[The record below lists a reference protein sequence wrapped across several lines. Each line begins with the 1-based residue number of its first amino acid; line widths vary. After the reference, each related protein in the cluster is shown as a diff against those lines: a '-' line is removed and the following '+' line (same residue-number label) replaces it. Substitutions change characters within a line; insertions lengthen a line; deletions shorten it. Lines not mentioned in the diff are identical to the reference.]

1 VRPFVARGTTP
12 RRPSARRHLRP
23 GTRIVAAIALV
34 IAAAGCG
41 LTSSS
46 SGSGDSSG
54 PITIGVSVSLSGG
67 FSADGLATK
76 EGYQIWAAYQNE
88 HGGILGRKVQLE
100 FLSDGSSQTQVVT
113 NYQKLI
119 NINHVDF
126 TLGPYSTLLTAPAA
140 AAANRYGY
148 AMIEAIGDGPL
159 VFSQGLHNV
168 FDVSASSKYQL
179 ITFAKW
185 LVDNAK
191 PQPVAYASMEDPFLQ
206 PELEGTRDYL
216 TQHGFPSA
224 VYKTYPASAT
234 DWSPIASA
242 IANSGAQIVVLGSM
256 PPDGYGFIQDFIQ
269 DRYDP
274 KILIEATG
282 PDQGTQFIK
291 AVGANNTEGIMVPN
305 TWFPGSTYFQNTEMV
320 NLYLSLFGGTP
331 SDISADVAE
340 AFSTGQVLTE
350 AVDHLKTM
358 SNSRLEAYLHSG
370 VTFQTVQGPAKF
382 MTDGE
387 NAVATPYI
395 FQWQK
400 GVLVDVLPAG
410 ISHSVPI
417 EPTKAPWGSAP

>member
-1 VRPFVARGTTP
+1 MRPFVARVTTP

-54 PITIGVSVSLSGG
+54 PITIGVSVALSGD

-76 EGYQIWAAYQNE
+76 EGYQIWAAYQNAR
-88 HGGILGRKVQLE
+88 GGILGRKITME

-140 AAANRYGY
+140 AAVNRYGY
-148 AMIEAIGDGPL
+148 AMIEAIGDGPV

-168 FDVSASSKYQL
+168 FDVSASSSGQL
-179 ITFAKW
+179 MTFARW
-185 LVDNAK
+185 LVANVR
-191 PQPVAYASMEDPFLQ
+191 PQPVAYASEQDPFLQ
-206 PELEGTRDYL
+206 PETEGARTYL
-216 TQHGFPSA
+216 SQHGFQSA
-224 VYKTYPASAT
+224 ADKTYPASAT
-234 DWSPIASA
+234 DWTPIASA
-242 IANSGAQIVVLGSM
+242 IAASGAQIVVLGSM

-269 DRYDP
+269 DRFDP
-274 KILIEATG
+274 KVLIEATG

-305 TWFPGSTYFQNTEMV
+305 TWFPGSTYYENSQMV
-320 NLYLSLFGGTP
+320 HLYLSLFGGAP

-340 AFSTGQVLTE
+340 AFSAGQVLTE
-350 AVDHLKTM
+350 AVDHLKSM
-358 SNSRLEAYLHSG
+358 SNSKLEAYLHSG
-370 VTFQTVQGPAKF
+370 VTFQTVQGPAQFKP
-382 MTDGE
+382 DGE
-387 NAVATPYI
+387 NGVATPYI

-410 ISHSVPI
+410 VSHAVPI
-417 EPTKAPWGSAP
+417 EITKAPWGSP